1 MRQEGLF
8 TAGDGG
14 SNMAGMTILPYDDGA
29 HRDQVIA
36 LWKAVFGYTAA
47 HNDPGRSIDRKLA
60 CDDLFWVAEQGGLV
74 VGTVMAGYDGHRGW
88 IYSLAVRPDLRRGG
102 IGAGLMRAAEERL
115 AGLGCDKVN
124 LQIVGGNAGA
134 KAFYESCGFLE
145 EDRISMGKRL

>member
-1 MRQEGLF
+1 
-8 TAGDGG
+8 
-14 SNMAGMTILPYDDGA
+14 MAGMTILPYDDGA
-29 HRDQVIA
+29 HRGQVIA

-124 LQIVGGNAGA
+124 LQIVGGNEGA
-134 KAFYESCGFLE
+134 KEFYESCGFLE